1 MKRVK
6 PAHLKAVVAKLR
18 EAGIAVTEGRDRIR
32 VQADGSNARPNPVNI
47 KTLPYPG
54 FPTDMQPQM
63 MSLLARGRGTSI
75 FTETVFENR
84 YMHVAELNRMG
95 ALITTQG
102 PVAVVRGV
110 ETLWGASLRATDL
123 RAGASLVL
131 AALAADGVSELQ
143 GVKHIDRGYVDF
155 EARLRALG
163 ADVVRSQE

>member
-1 MKRVK
+1 
-6 PAHLKAVVAKLR
+6 
-18 EAGIAVTEGRDRIR
+18 
-32 VQADGSNARPNPVNI
+32 
-47 KTLPYPG
+47 
-54 FPTDMQPQM
+54 M

-75 FTETVFENR
+75 ITETVFENR
-84 YMHVAELNRMG
+84 YMHVPELNRMG

-102 PVAVVRGV
+102 PMAVVRGV

-155 EARLRALG
+155 EARLRSLG
-163 ADVVRSQE
+163 ADIVRSRE